1 MAAVA
6 VALTRHQAPEAPLAV
21 ARGCPWRQVV
31 CAVLVFAAVVV
42 ALTRQAAEPAC
53 PHRQVRAEVVVA
65 AVAAAMILA
74 VGLAEGPRGGSAAAA
89 ARRASAAASAPEAEA
104 EEAEELPRPRLRRRA
119 PLQQQQTAIAPGTQS
134 V

>member
-1 MAAVA
+1 M
-6 VALTRHQAPEAPLAV
+6 

-89 ARRASAAASAPEAEA
+89 ARRASAAASAPEAAEA

-119 PLQQQQTAIAPGTQS
+119 LLQQQHTAIAPETQS

>member
-6 VALTRHQAPEAPLAV
+6 VALTRQAPEAPLAV

-65 AVAAAMILA
+65 AVAAAMIRA
-74 VGLAEGPRGGSAAAA
+74 VGPADGDRKRSAEIG
-89 ARRASAAASAPEAEA
+89 
-104 EEAEELPRPRLRRRA
+104 
-119 PLQQQQTAIAPGTQS
+119 I
-134 V
+134 